1 MSHLANHDPLTNLPN
16 RVLLYDRIEQAI
28 KKAEQLHHKSALL
41 LIDLDHFKYVNDS
54 IGHNLGDLLIKQA
67 SERLSSI
74 CDAGTTL
81 ARLGGDEFVMVL
93 PELWSIEEIAL
104 FSSQVHSQFQQPFT
118 LDEKKYQMTVSIGV
132 SIYPDDAQ
140 TIEMVM
146 RHADV
151 AMFKAKSEGRN
162 RTSFFSNELEQQI
175 IYRHQLELL
184 LRDTLANRQ
193 LQVYY
198 QPKLCLKTGKLLGAE
213 ALARMQ
219 NQQGQWVSPLEFIPL
234 AEETGLIVELGLQ
247 VLRQACQECLS
258 WQQQGYQVPVS
269 VNIAAA
275 QFADPQLVKQIRDLL
290 AELKL
295 SAQLLELEV
304 TESALMLDVS
314 KTQNM
319 LSQLRASGI
328 RTSIDDFG
336 TGYSSLSYLK
346 NFRLMC

>member
-1 MSHLANHDPLTNLPN
+1 
-16 RVLLYDRIEQAI
+16 
-28 KKAEQLHHKSALL
+28 
-41 LIDLDHFKYVNDS
+41 
-54 IGHNLGDLLIKQA
+54 
-67 SERLSSI
+67 
-74 CDAGTTL
+74 
-81 ARLGGDEFVMVL
+81 
-93 PELWSIEEIAL
+93 
-104 FSSQVHSQFQQPFT
+104 
-118 LDEKKYQMTVSIGV
+118 
-132 SIYPDDAQ
+132 
-140 TIEMVM
+140 
-146 RHADV
+146 
-151 AMFKAKSEGRN
+151 
-162 RTSFFSNELEQQI
+162 
-175 IYRHQLELL
+175 
-184 LRDTLANRQ
+184 
-193 LQVYY
+193 
-198 QPKLCLKTGKLLGAE
+198 
-213 ALARMQ
+213 MQ

-234 AEETGLIVELGLQ
+234 AEETGLIAELGLQ